1 MASGDSLGEADEV
14 LVVSVHVGQLAVD
27 QHHDLVL
34 ALLLLLPEYKELSAR
49 SIMMISQQQANLT
62 FSGYKTRIIKNN

>member
-49 SIMMISQQQANLT
+49 SIMMISQQQAN
-62 FSGYKTRIIKNN
+62 